1 MKKRVEQVQMF
12 LSPVALSV
20 LQAWLCVHPPAAVEE
35 EEKQQN
41 GGSQNT
47 GVTHPGVR
55 LSTLKQM
62 QQDGSQYTGVTH
74 PGVSTLKLS
83 PSATGRYWQLL
94 VAAPEKAV

>member
-1 MKKRVEQVQMF
+1 MVEQVQMF
-12 LSPVALSV
+12 LSPVALSL
-20 LQAWLCVHPPAAVEE
+20 LQAWLRVHPPATVEK
-35 EEKQQN
+35 EEKQEDA
-41 GGSQNT
+41 SQNT

-62 QQDGSQYTGVTH
+62 QEGGSENTGVTH
-74 PGVSTLKLS
+74 PEVSTLKLS